1 MTIAD
6 LEEGFNL
13 SFRNLCLTERSNIV
27 TVDDVSS
34 NTNLEPRRRIEMN
47 KLAGKVAIVT
57 GASKGIGA
65 AIAKGLAEAGAA
77 VAVNYCSS
85 KEGAD
90 RTVAEITNK
99 GGKAIAIKGDVGKA
113 ADVKRLFEETEESLG
128 SPSVLVNNAGVF
140 QFGPVEA
147 ISEKEFHREFDA
159 NVLGPILTIQ
169 EAVKH
174 FPASGGSI
182 INISSI
188 ASENPV
194 PNSSLYSATKG
205 AVDTLTMALAKELG
219 RRNIRVNAVAPGHT
233 DTEGTRGLGFVD
245 SEQAQQMV
253 SETPLAGRF
262 GQPDEIAP
270 VVVFL
275 ASDDAAWL
283 TGERI
288 SASGGVH

>member
-1 MTIAD
+1 
-6 LEEGFNL
+6 
-13 SFRNLCLTERSNIV
+13 
-27 TVDDVSS
+27 
-34 NTNLEPRRRIEMN
+34 MN

-65 AIAKGLAEAGAA
+65 AIAKGLAAAGAA
-77 VAVNYCSS
+77 VAVNYSSS

-90 RTVAEITNK
+90 LTVAEIINE
-99 GGKAIAIKGDVGKA
+99 GGKAIAIKGDVAKA
-113 ADVKRLFEETEESLG
+113 LDVKRLFEETEKVLG

-140 QFGPVEA
+140 QLEPFEA
-147 ISEKEFHREFDA
+147 VSEEEFHREFGT
-159 NVLGPILTIQ
+159 NVLGPILAIQ
-169 EAVKH
+169 EALKR
-174 FPASGGSI
+174 FPAGGGSI

-194 PNSSLYSATKG
+194 PNSSLYSTKG

-219 RRNIRVNAVAPGHT
+219 RRNIRVNTVAPGDT
-233 DTEGTRGLGFVD
+233 DTEGTRKIGVVG
-245 SEQAQQMV
+245 SEEGRQAV
-253 SETPLAGRF
+253 SDTPLAARF

-275 ASDDAAWL
+275 ATDDAAWL

-288 SASGGVH
+288 SASGGMH